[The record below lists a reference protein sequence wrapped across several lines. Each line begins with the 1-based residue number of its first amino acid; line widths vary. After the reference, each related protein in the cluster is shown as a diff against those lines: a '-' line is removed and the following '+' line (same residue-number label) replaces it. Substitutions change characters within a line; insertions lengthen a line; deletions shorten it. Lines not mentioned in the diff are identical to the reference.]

1 VYPIPTLRVLACTF
15 ETDDCTLSLSLV
27 VATEHRGVSRHH
39 EVISRSYGA
48 SEGSYRAYARDYRNS
63 YSASLSQSHLQHSR
77 SKIIGTCGIR
87 RLLRRDRTSNSD
99 LTIDVAI
106 RAICSQFFVCLTSGR
121 KSSTLATAYI
131 QICLGAVSAQK
142 SKITLFR
149 QYQVRRL
156 YIQSIYLLL
165 LLLFLHKAQ
174 LSNLL

>member
-15 ETDDCTLSLSLV
+15 ETGDCTLSLSLA

-48 SEGSYRAYARDYRNS
+48 SEGSYRSYAREYRNS

-77 SKIIGTCGIR
+77 SKIIGTCEIG
-87 RLLRRDRTSNSD
+87 RLSHRDQQRFNDRCSNSSNSFSVLRLSD
-99 LTIDVAI
+99 I
-106 RAICSQFFVCLTSGR
+106 RKKIEHIGDTCIR
-121 KSSTLATAYI
+121 
-131 QICLGAVSAQK
+131 ICLGAVSAQK

-156 YIQSIYLLL
+156 YIYSVNISTTLIAVLT
-165 LLLFLHKAQ
+165 
-174 LSNLL
+174 